1 MSPASERNQAMS
13 EEIENQDSTLEPEDT
28 VNLSVESE
36 CDPLATSG
44 SLQQLTTERDDFKDR
59 LLRKQAE
66 FENFKKR
73 TDRERA
79 EFVQYASAELMR
91 EVLNVVDSFE
101 LALNDAGSGDGEE
114 QRIRQ
119 GFDLIYKQLLDS
131 LKRFGLETIDAK
143 GHPFDP
149 NIHEAVNTE
158 ISNEVGD
165 GMVFAELRRGYLLR
179 GKLLRPAM
187 VTVAKA
193 PDGES
198 GERSDQ

>member
-1 MSPASERNQAMS
+1 MS
-13 EEIENQDSTLEPEDT
+13 EDIENQDSTFGPKDAAEGGLDAELDPIA
-28 VNLSVESE
+28 LSASVH
-36 CDPLATSG
+36 
-44 SLQQLTTERDDFKDR
+44 QLTSERDDVTDR

-79 EFVQYASAELMR
+79 EFVKYASSELMR

-101 LALNDAGSGDGEE
+101 LALNDTGSEDGEGV
-114 QRIRQ
+114 RVRQ

-131 LKRFGLETIDAK
+131 LKRFGLETIEAE

-158 ISNEVGD
+158 ASNDAPEGTVL
-165 GMVFAELRRGYLLR
+165 AELRRGYLLQ

-187 VTVAKA
+187 VTVAQA
-193 PDGES
+193 PGRES
-198 GERSDQ
+198 GERNDR

>member
-1 MSPASERNQAMS
+1 MS
-13 EEIENQDSTLEPEDT
+13 EEIENQESTLEPEDT
-28 VNLSVESE
+28 SDPGLDADLDPIAMARSVQQV
-36 CDPLATSG
+36 TS
-44 SLQQLTTERDDFKDR
+44 ERDDFKDR

-79 EFVQYASAELMR
+79 EFVKYASAELMR

-114 QRIRQ
+114 QRVRQ

-131 LKRFGLETIDAK
+131 LKRFGLEIIEAK

-149 NIHEAVNTE
+149 NVHEAVNTE
-158 ISNEVGD
+158 VSIETPEGTV
-165 GMVFAELRRGYLLR
+165 VAELRRGYLLQ

-187 VTVAKA
+187 VTVARA
-193 PDGES
+193 PVGES
-198 GERSDQ
+198 GERSDG

>member
-1 MSPASERNQAMS
+1 VPLASKRNQAMS
-13 EEIENQDSTLEPEDT
+13 EEIKNQDSTLKPENTADCGIDAE
-28 VNLSVESE
+28 L
-36 CDPLATSG
+36 DPLASSQAG
-44 SLQQLTTERDDFKDR
+44 QQLISERDDFKDR

-79 EFVQYASAELMR
+79 EFVKYASAELMR

-101 LALNDAGSGDGEE
+101 LALNDVGSGDGEE
-114 QRIRQ
+114 GRIRR

-131 LKRFGLETIDAK
+131 LKRFGLEAIDAK